1 MKIYR
6 FTYLIL
12 ILISTL
18 SSGSWAQYDEYVE
31 LEKLYNSLNKT
42 DSLLVTLHKHYLR
55 AKLENDSS
63 EQLSVLTWIYWYNDD
78 KGKDQ
83 ALKDSLISLV
93 ANLNDPREESR
104 AYYTFASKEFER
116 GDSSKSIQNLEKSI
130 QIALNYF
137 EYEQAIESV
146 KAFNSLLI
154 ESNQYEKALS
164 NLDYLS
170 WSISKTREID
180 LENKLD
186 LENRI
191 SMEKTSLFINTG
203 LIDSSSYYL
212 QALSKDLRKFDNHDL
227 GRFKLM
233 EATLNFRNQFYLNA
247 RDSLQKYLSTLD
259 KTQIKDAWYILSL
272 VERKLN
278 NSEYSDNYLKLIDS
292 TLESEEYP
300 QYNNGVS
307 TYRRLLSIAPDS
319 LKNKYLGLFYHYEK
333 KTNRN
338 YESITKA
345 SFSDKPLIT
354 PLIVVSIIALTF
366 ILIFLLLKSSFRKG
380 NLNSKHKVV
389 IEENNFNFKNKLK
402 EWENEKEFLNP
413 STTLASLA
421 VLLETNTSYLSR
433 YFNQELQVSFS
444 NYLSKLRINHL
455 LDIIQSN
462 PSIIKSKSSIQ
473 IAESL
478 GFKSID
484 AYYRAFKITT
494 GSTPNQ
500 YLKKVIMGE

>member
-6 FTYLIL
+6 FIYLNIILIL
-12 ILISTL
+12 IL
-18 SSGSWAQYDEYVE
+18 SSKSWAQYDEYVE
-31 LEKLYNSLNKT
+31 LEKLYTSINKT
-42 DSLLVTLHKHYLR
+42 DSLLVTLQKHYLR
-55 AKLENDSS
+55 AKIEEDSS
-63 EQLSVLTWIYWYNDD
+63 EQLNVLTWIYWYNDD

-93 ANLNDPREESR
+93 AKLDDPREESR

-116 GDSSKSIQNLEKSI
+116 GDFGRSIQNLEKSVE
-130 QIALNYF
+130 IALSSF
-137 EYEQAIESV
+137 EYEQALESV

-154 ESNQYEKALS
+154 KSNQYEKALS
-164 NLDYLS
+164 NLNYLS

-180 LENKLD
+180 LEKKLD
-186 LENRI
+186 LKTRI

-203 LIDSSSYYL
+203 SIDSSSYYL
-212 QALSKDLRKFDNHDL
+212 QALSKGLRKFDNHDL
-227 GRFKLM
+227 GKFKLM

-247 RDSLQKYLSTLD
+247 KDSLQKYLSTLD
-259 KTQIKDAWYILSL
+259 KIQIKDAWYILSL
-272 VERKLN
+272 VERKLDN
-278 NSEYSDNYLKLIDS
+278 IEYSDNYLKLIDS
-292 TLESEEYP
+292 ALESEGYP

-307 TYRRLLSIAPDS
+307 TYRRLLSIAQDS
-319 LKNKYLGLFYHYEK
+319 LKNKYFGLFYHYEK
-333 KTNRN
+333 NTNRN
-338 YESITKA
+338 YESNTKT
-345 SFSDKPLIT
+345 SLSNKPFT
-354 PLIVVSIIALTF
+354 PLVVVSIIALIF
-366 ILIFLLLKSSFRKG
+366 VLIFWLFHSSFRKKD
-380 NLNSKHKVV
+380 LNTKPKIVV
-389 IEENNFNFKNKLK
+389 EENNFNFRKKLK

-455 LDIIQSN
+455 LHLIQSN

-500 YLKKVIMGE
+500 YLKKVIIGE

>member
-1 MKIYR
+1 
-6 FTYLIL
+6 
-12 ILISTL
+12 
-18 SSGSWAQYDEYVE
+18 
-31 LEKLYNSLNKT
+31 
-42 DSLLVTLHKHYLR
+42 
-55 AKLENDSS
+55 
-63 EQLSVLTWIYWYNDD
+63 
-78 KGKDQ
+78 
-83 ALKDSLISLV
+83 LKDSLISLV
-93 ANLNDPREESR
+93 INLDDPREESR
-104 AYYTFASKEFER
+104 VYYTFASKEFER
-116 GDSSKSIQNLEKSI
+116 GDFSSSIQNLEKSI
-130 QIALNYF
+130 QIALNHF
-137 EYEQAIESV
+137 EYEQALESV

-170 WSISKTREID
+170 WSISKTEE
-180 LENKLD
+180 LNPEKKLD
-186 LENRI
+186 LENQI
-191 SMEKTSLFINTG
+191 SIEKTSLFINTG
-203 LIDSSSYYL
+203 LVDSSSYYL
-212 QALSKDLRKFDNHDL
+212 QALSKDLNKFDNHDL

-292 TLESEEYP
+292 ALESEGYP

-333 KTNRN
+333 NANRN
-338 YESITKA
+338 FESITEA
-345 SFSDKPLIT
+345 SLSNKPLT
-354 PLIVVSIIALTF
+354 PLIVVCIIAITF
-366 ILIFLLLKSSFRKG
+366 IWVLKSSLRKRS
-380 NLNSKHKVV
+380 LNSKHKVV
-389 IEENNFNFKNKLK
+389 IEETNFNFREKLEK
-402 EWENEKEFLNP
+402 WENDKEFLNP
-413 STTLASLA
+413 STTLASLS

-455 LDIIQSN
+455 LNLIQSN

-500 YLKKVIMGE
+500 YLKKAIMGE

>member
-12 ILISTL
+12 ILIL
-18 SSGSWAQYDEYVE
+18 SSKSWAQYDDYVK
-31 LEKLYNSLNKT
+31 LEKLYDSLNQT
-42 DSLLVTLHKHYLR
+42 DSLLVTLQKHYLR
-55 AKLENDSS
+55 AKLEKDSS
-63 EQLSVLTWIYWYNDD
+63 EQLSVLTWLYWYNED

-83 ALKDSLISLV
+83 PLKDSLISLV
-93 ANLNDPREESR
+93 INLEDPREESR
-104 AYYTFASKEFER
+104 VYYTFASKEFER
-116 GDSSKSIQNLEKSI
+116 GDFSSSTQNLEKSI

-137 EYEQAIESV
+137 EYEQALESV

-170 WSISKTREID
+170 WSISKTKEIN

-191 SMEKTSLFINTG
+191 SIEKTSLFINTG

-212 QALSKDLRKFDNHDL
+212 KALSKDLSKFDNHDL

-292 TLESEEYP
+292 ALESEGYP
-300 QYNNGVS
+300 
-307 TYRRLLSIAPDS
+307 
-319 LKNKYLGLFYHYEK
+319 
-333 KTNRN
+333 
-338 YESITKA
+338 
-345 SFSDKPLIT
+345 
-354 PLIVVSIIALTF
+354 
-366 ILIFLLLKSSFRKG
+366 
-380 NLNSKHKVV
+380 
-389 IEENNFNFKNKLK
+389 
-402 EWENEKEFLNP
+402 
-413 STTLASLA
+413 
-421 VLLETNTSYLSR
+421 
-433 YFNQELQVSFS
+433 
-444 NYLSKLRINHL
+444 
-455 LDIIQSN
+455 
-462 PSIIKSKSSIQ
+462 
-473 IAESL
+473 
-478 GFKSID
+478 
-484 AYYRAFKITT
+484 
-494 GSTPNQ
+494 
-500 YLKKVIMGE
+500 